1 MIEIKNVTKKFGPLT
16 AVNKLSLSIPQGTIF
31 GFIGPNGAGKTTTI
45 KMLVGLMKPS
55 QGEIFIDD
63 KDVRL
68 NPEYTKKQ
76 LGYVPDDPFVYEKM
90 TGWEYLSFVG
100 EIFGINKKER
110 DERIEKL
117 SKIYPLK
124 KILDGYMDS
133 YSRGNKQKLV
143 ILAAFLHT
151 PKALLVDE
159 PVVGL
164 DPESISI
171 TKKLFRNFA
180 KEDGGTI
187 FISTH
192 TLSFAQDI
200 CDRIGIIKD
209 GKLLIEGT
217 IDELLK
223 MAGLSAETLVEAE
236 EKNKTLEELYLH
248 FVA

>member
-16 AVNKLSLSIPQGTIF
+16 AVNQLSLSIPQGTIF

>member
-1 MIEIKNVTKKFGPLT
+1 MIELKNVTKKFGPLT
-16 AVNKLSLSIPQGTIF
+16 AVNQLSLDIPQGTIF

-55 QGEIFIDD
+55 QGEIFIDG
-63 KDVRL
+63 KDISL
-68 NPEYTKKQ
+68 EPEYTKQQ

-110 DERIEKL
+110 DERIKKL
-117 SKIYPLK
+117 SKIYPLE

-151 PKALLVDE
+151 PKILLVDE

-192 TLSFAQDI
+192 TLPVAQEI

-209 GKLLIEGT
+209 GKLLVQGT
-217 IDELLK
+217 LEELQRL
-223 MAGLSAETLVEAE
+223 AG